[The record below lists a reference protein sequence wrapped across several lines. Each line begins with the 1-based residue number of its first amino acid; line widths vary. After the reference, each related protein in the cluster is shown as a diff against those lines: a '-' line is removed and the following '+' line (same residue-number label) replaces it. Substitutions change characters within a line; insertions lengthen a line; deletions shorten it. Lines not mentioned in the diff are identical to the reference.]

1 MDCVKD
7 FTTRDV
13 KPDEVKYETEKSNIK
28 ADEVNFGFWFTAVCR
43 DTFIVGSWNGSSSS
57 VSSFESL
64 LCDCSGVFDVVAVT
78 GCWGGVMMVRKG
90 FAQWADVMWSHIF
103 SWLSDQS
110 PIISR
115 CLFSLT
121 HGSVLCKEP
130 EENRFKALMLVVGNV
145 WFTAAAEVGE
155 VTLMFRCRTGSLT
168 SLNTCWAPVRC
179 RCSDSFLWS
188 SFKSACALSS
198 SPAAPSPA
206 CRSI

>member
-1 MDCVKD
+1 MKRKSQILKQ
-7 FTTRDV
+7 TR
-13 KPDEVKYETEKSNIK
+13 SI
-28 ADEVNFGFWFTAVCR
+28 
-43 DTFIVGSWNGSSSS
+43 
-57 VSSFESL
+57 L
-64 LCDCSGVFDVVAVT
+64 VFDSPQFVATRLLSAAETDPVPAFPPLNLS
-78 GCWGGVMMVRKG
+78 CVIVLA
-90 FAQWADVMWSHIF
+90 FLMWSL
-103 SWLSDQS
+103 WLVVGEEWWWWEKVSLSGLMSCDVTS
-110 PIISR
+110 SLGCLTNPLSAFISR